1 MKDEK
6 RIKMLREAP
15 IPKLLLT
22 MGFPT
27 MLGMLITGVYS
38 LIDAYFVG
46 GLGTSQMG
54 AVSIT
59 FPLGQAIVGLAVL
72 FGSGASSYLS
82 RLLGA
87 NDREEANHVAS
98 TALYSSLVIA
108 AVAIAVIILLLHP
121 ILYALGATDTIYPYA
136 RTYAIIYVISSI
148 FNIFNVT
155 MNNIATSEGASKISM
170 FAMLMGAVLNVI
182 FAPIFIY
189 VLKTGIAGAA
199 IATALAQ
206 GITSF
211 MYLMYILKKKS
222 VFSFSPRDVRIDR
235 SIYKEIFKI
244 GIPMLV
250 FQLTTSVAMGLT
262 NTAAREYGDAAIAA
276 MGIVTRVTS
285 MIAYAV
291 AGFGKGFQPIAGYN
305 YGAKQYDRVK
315 EATKVGLIWT
325 SSFCIIISVL
335 LFAFATPVVSL
346 FTSNDLKVIK
356 IGEFALR
363 VNVVMFIGMG
373 VETIYGMLSLALGKI
388 AGGWLLSIGR
398 QGVFFIPCILILPHF
413 IGLNGVVF
421 SQAIA
426 DFITITGMI
435 VLAVKLNKDI
445 SSQAV
450 NMGLSH

>member
-15 IPKLLLT
+15 IPRLLLT

-108 AVAIAVIILLLHP
+108 AVAIAFIILLLHP

-136 RTYAIIYVISSI
+136 RTYAVIYVISSI

-189 VLKTGIAGAA
+189 VFNTGIAGAA

-222 VFSFSPRDVRIDR
+222 VFSFSPRAVRIDG

-315 EATKVGLIWT
+315 EATKVGVIWT
-325 SSFCIIISVL
+325 SSFCIVVSVL
-335 LFAFATPVVSL
+335 LFVFATPVVSL

-388 AGGWLLSIGR
+388 AGGWRLSIGR

-413 IGLNGVVF
+413 VGLNGVIF

-445 SSQAV
+445 SLKAL
-450 NMGLSH
+450 N

>member
-15 IPKLLLT
+15 IPRLLLT

-87 NDREEANHVAS
+87 NDRKEANHVAS

-136 RTYAIIYVISSI
+136 RIYAVIYVISSI

-170 FAMLMGAVLNVI
+170 FAMLMGAVLNAI

-199 IATALAQ
+199 IATAIAQ

-211 MYLMYILKKKS
+211 MYLIYILKKKS
-222 VFSFSPRDVRIDR
+222 VFSFSPKDIRIDG

-262 NTAAREYGDAAIAA
+262 NAAASEYGDAAIAA

-325 SSFCIIISVL
+325 SSFCIIVSVL

-413 IGLNGVVF
+413 IGLNGVIF

-445 SSQAV
+445 SSQAFNLGV
-450 NMGLSH
+450 

>member
-6 RIKMLREAP
+6 HIKMLREAP
-15 IPKLLLT
+15 IP
-22 MGFPT
+22 
-27 MLGMLITGVYS
+27 
-38 LIDAYFVG
+38 
-46 GLGTSQMG
+46 
-54 AVSIT
+54 
-59 FPLGQAIVGLAVL
+59 
-72 FGSGASSYLS
+72 

-108 AVAIAVIILLLHP
+108 AAAIAIIILLLHP

-136 RTYAIIYVISSI
+136 RTYAVIYVISSI

-189 VLKTGIAGAA
+189 VFNTGIAGAA

-222 VFSFSPRDVRIDR
+222 VFSFSPRAVRIDG

-315 EATKVGLIWT
+315 EATKVGVIWT
-325 SSFCIIISVL
+325 SSFCIVVSVL
-335 LFAFATPVVSL
+335 LFVFATPVVSL

-413 IGLNGVVF
+413 VGLNGVIF

-445 SSQAV
+445 SLKAL
-450 NMGLSH
+450 N

>member
-98 TALYSSLVIA
+98 TALYSSLAIA

-136 RTYAIIYVISSI
+136 RTYAVIYVISSI

-170 FAMLMGAVLNVI
+170 FAMLIGAVLNAI

-211 MYLMYILKKKS
+211 MYLIYILKKKS
-222 VFSFSPRDVRIDR
+222 VFSFSPRDVRIDG

-325 SSFCIIISVL
+325 SSFCIAVSVL

-398 QGVFFIPCILILPHF
+398 QGVFFIPCVLILPHF
-413 IGLNGVVF
+413 IGLNGVIF

-435 VLAVKLNKDI
+435 VLAVKLNKYI

-450 NMGLSH
+450 NI

>member
-15 IPKLLLT
+15 IPRLLLT

-108 AVAIAVIILLLHP
+108 AAAIAIIILLLHP

-222 VFSFSPRDVRIDR
+222 VFSFSPRDVRIDG

-325 SSFCIIISVL
+325 SFFCIIVSVL

-346 FTSNDLKVIK
+346 FTSNDLRVIK

-413 IGLNGVVF
+413 VGLNGVIF

-445 SSQAV
+445 SLKAL
-450 NMGLSH
+450 N

>member
-15 IPKLLLT
+15 IPRLLLT

-108 AVAIAVIILLLHP
+108 AVAIAFIILLLHP
-121 ILYALGATDTIYPYA
+121 ILYALGATNTIYPYA

-325 SSFCIIISVL
+325 SSFCIIVSVL

-445 SSQAV
+445 SLQAL
-450 NMGLSH
+450 NI

>member
-87 NDREEANHVAS
+87 NEREKANHVAS
-98 TALYSSLVIA
+98 TALYSSLAIA

-136 RTYAIIYVISSI
+136 RTYAVIYVISSI

-170 FAMLMGAVLNVI
+170 VAMLMGAVLNII

-206 GITSF
+206 GITSV

-222 VFSFSPRDVRIDR
+222 VFSFSPRDVRIDER
-235 SIYKEIFKI
+235 IYKEIFKI

-262 NTAAREYGDAAIAA
+262 NTAAREYGDVAIAA
-276 MGIVTRVTS
+276 MGIVTRITS

-291 AGFGKGFQPIAGYN
+291 AGFGKGFQPVAGYN
-305 YGAKQYDRVK
+305 YGAKQYDRVQK
-315 EATKVGLIWT
+315 ATKVGLIWT
-325 SSFCIIISVL
+325 SSFCIVVSVL

-398 QGVFFIPCILILPHF
+398 QGVFFIPCVLILPHF
-413 IGLNGVVF
+413 IGLNGVIF

-435 VLAVKLNKDI
+435 VLAVKINKDI
-445 SSQAV
+445 NSQAL
-450 NMGLSH
+450 NLGI